1 MWFVNLQK
9 GTGYSPTCKYIHS
22 DKENIVHFTSQH
34 QRRQTFSPTSLAAGR
49 RVQHQDKPSNNTPW
63 FCSLHTPLRFVSS
76 WLILLLLKFAKPNSW
91 LTWPLNCYTGDIWHS
106 LNCSKLFSKQF
117 RQPRTF
123 KEGQRIVREQISYTN
138 EKFIIPARLEVSNV
152 RKLDSMSQ
160 WHTVF
165 LFTDSHW
172 NWWSLHEVSDKEIFN
187 FSWRNKLSQSS

>member
-1 MWFVNLQK
+1 MSQIKANAKMWFVNLQK

-106 LNCSKLFSKQF
+106 LNCSPNS
-117 RQPRTF
+117 
-123 KEGQRIVREQISYTN
+123 
-138 EKFIIPARLEVSNV
+138 
-152 RKLDSMSQ
+152 LDSLELSRKDNVLWENRSATQMRSLSSLPDWRFQMSE
-160 WHTVF
+160 
-165 LFTDSHW
+165 S
-172 NWWSLHEVSDKEIFN
+172 
-187 FSWRNKLSQSS
+187 